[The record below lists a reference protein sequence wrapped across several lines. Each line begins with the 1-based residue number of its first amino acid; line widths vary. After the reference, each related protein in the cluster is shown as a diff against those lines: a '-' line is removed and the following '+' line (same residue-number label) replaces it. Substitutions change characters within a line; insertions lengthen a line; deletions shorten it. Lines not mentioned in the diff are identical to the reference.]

1 MEQSLAKSSKNVL
14 VCVYNVETERG
25 LNMSAKV
32 QKWGNSLAFRIPKA
46 LALEVGLDIGSKVE
60 LLSADGEL
68 RIVPIEEPYYDLDEL
83 LASVPDDYEPEEWD
97 VGPAV
102 GKEVWW

>member
-1 MEQSLAKSSKNVL
+1 MLA
-14 VCVYNVETERG
+14 RI
-25 LNMSAKV
+25 
-32 QKWGNSLAFRIPKA
+32 QKWGNSRALRIPKS
-46 LALEVGLDIGSKVE
+46 LALEAGLDFGSPVE
-60 LLSADGEL
+60 IMLVEGQL
-68 RIVPIEEPYYDLDEL
+68 RIVQVEEPYYDLDEL